1 MKTATGPD
9 DISPWVWKDQ
19 VEIFIICKIWS
30 LSLKFTVPDPHRREE
45 LT

>member
-30 LSLKFTVPDPHRREE
+30 LSLKFTVPGPHRREE